1 MGTVPFFQS
10 WKRGLSPFLL
20 ALLCAPAALA
30 GSIDTAFLEQPWPD
44 QRVRQTE
51 VGRHPVTWRQRAG
64 KADGI
69 FAGVAFT
76 VPLEREATWRLANA
90 YQDVGHITPG
100 VTAVRYLERTDTRQ
114 VIQVDVKILWKKLQL
129 TFEVEQEPPDAI
141 RFRLVNRTLGEYRGL
156 CRFEEGSAPGKDG
169 TPQPA
174 TVMELITWLQ
184 PARPVPQG
192 LLLSVERM
200 TMLRGVRDFLK
211 ACDRA
216 GVTAR

>member
-1 MGTVPFFQS
+1 MGTVLFFQL
-10 WKRGLSPFLL
+10 WKRGLSPLL
-20 ALLCAPAALA
+20 WVLLAPAALA
-30 GSIDTAFLEQPWPD
+30 GTIDTAFLEQPWPD

-64 KADGI
+64 KAAGI
-69 FAGVAFT
+69 FAGVKFIL
-76 VPLEREATWRLANA
+76 PLDREAAWRLANE

-129 TFEVEQEPPDAI
+129 TFEVEQEPPDAV
-141 RFRLVNRTLGEYRGL
+141 RFRLVNRVLGEYRGL
-156 CRFEEGSAPGKDG
+156 CRFVEASAPGQDG

-174 TVMELITWLQ
+174 TSMELMTWLQ

-192 LLLSVERM
+192 LLLAVERM
-200 TMLRGVRDFLK
+200 TMLRGVREFFK
-211 ACDRA
+211 ACDR
-216 GVTAR
+216 REKS